1 MAKMIDKIPSYEG
14 EKKTWESFSVNLPQ
28 QYVVYN
34 TRSIKGWEFDFCILA
49 ENVGL
54 FIVEVKGWKVEDIF
68 NVVGEDSII
77 LTREEKPQPSPRKQ
91 ARGYRF
97 NMVNLLK
104 QELGMNPL
112 VMDLVCYPMISKEEY
127 RAKRLDVVSDETE
140 TIFKEDLE
148 DASSLY
154 RKIIGRYN
162 INKSTPHDEFNAKRF
177 ALVRHHFE
185 PNFNLKENVED
196 LNPGYSRLRVE
207 VESLTDEKIG
217 EIVDE
222 YFLGIKEIVFV
233 NSKETLRALIKKVED
248 KLSSKK
254 LIPEKGNL
262 SIGTRE
268 IDVNQFA
275 DFYSIFNFEIYVV
288 ENIGELV
295 KDSVLVEEGLM
306 NDEQK
311 VVLRRLADITL
322 FNFQQY
328 EIEHAATNTNIMVA
342 AGAGTGK
349 TYSMVSRVAYL
360 CNRTTDAVV
369 DIVSDIAMITFT
381 KDAAEN
387 MNSRLKRMFM
397 NYFVLTS
404 NEKYMHLIEDM
415 SQIQI
420 STIHKFAISLLHK
433 ECMRMGLGYDSQ
445 VSSETYDRKRIYHE
459 KLDAYLS
466 EKTEKN
472 ADFVHQLSMQTYE
485 LEDMLIGF
493 CDQLYNRISKEQT
506 LHAFE
511 TTAFD
516 AIIIDEAHHSSA
528 NSYKKVMEYFTP
540 KLWLG
545 MTATPDKRDDNLEGR
560 NIYEI
565 FNHQIAYEIRLQD
578 AMEEDL
584 LCPFHYFGI
593 TDLEV
598 IADEAKGAA
607 EKLENFQYL
616 TSDERVANVM
626 KQAEFF
632 SYSGDRV
639 KGLIFCSRIDEA
651 KELSKKFNEC
661 GWRTQVLSG
670 NDSESARA
678 DAIERLAADA
688 GENILDYIISVD
700 IFSEGVD
707 VPEINQVI
715 MLRPTESPIVFIQQL
730 GRGLRKAEN
739 KEYVVVLDFIG
750 NYRNNF
756 MIPIALS
763 GDRSY
768 NKDNIRRY
776 VTEGGRVIPGA
787 STIHF
792 DEISRKRIFQAIDT
806 ANFNDVKLI
815 RENYTNLKNKLGHIP
830 KLSDFDR
837 YGEMDV
843 LRIFENNS
851 LGSYYKFLVKYEKE
865 YTVRLSEEEEKV
877 IEFICKKL
885 ASGKRIHE
893 LELLNRMLKYH
904 HGLLNIL
911 QQALEKK
918 YHRAM
923 TENCAENVVN
933 IMTNEFPTSAAK
945 KTYASCVFLEKEGK
959 DYRVSENFE
968 KMLGNREFYEI
979 LEEVVEFGIARY
991 QMNYSKTYQD
1001 TDLVLYQKYTYED
1014 ACRLLNWE
1022 RNEVPLNIGGYKYDK
1037 KTKTFPVFINYD
1049 KQEDISDTTK
1059 YEDHFLTADRLIA
1072 ISKSGRS
1079 RDSEDVQNFLK
1090 AKERGIDV
1098 QLFVRKNKDDK
1109 ISKEFYYLGRMT
1121 ATGRTEE
1128 FVMANT
1134 DKTAVEI
1141 EWALDTPVREDIY
1154 EYIING

>member
-493 CDQLYNRISKEQT
+493 CDQLYNRRLLDLFDSAFSDMGDQDLLPYKEIDKLTSRIQKEYSDDQLVRKIETKSKDKEQFFEDLFKEVEYQKQEIEALTKTKKLSKEEKT
-506 LHAFE
+506 I
-511 TTAFD
+511 
-516 AIIIDEAHHSSA
+516 AILVRYNYQIA
-528 NSYKKVMEYFTP
+528 NIVKASESTDLSIKISEGGDLFRLTSTVDLYKLVLAVTHPYKK
-540 KLWLG
+540 
-545 MTATPDKRDDNLEGR
+545 
-560 NIYEI
+560 
-565 FNHQIAYEIRLQD
+565 
-578 AMEEDL
+578 
-584 LCPFHYFGI
+584 
-593 TDLEV
+593 
-598 IADEAKGAA
+598 
-607 EKLENFQYL
+607 
-616 TSDERVANVM
+616 
-626 KQAEFF
+626 
-632 SYSGDRV
+632 
-639 KGLIFCSRIDEA
+639 
-651 KELSKKFNEC
+651 
-661 GWRTQVLSG
+661 
-670 NDSESARA
+670 
-678 DAIERLAADA
+678 
-688 GENILDYIISVD
+688 YI
-700 IFSEGVD
+700 
-707 VPEINQVI
+707 
-715 MLRPTESPIVFIQQL
+715 
-730 GRGLRKAEN
+730 
-739 KEYVVVLDFIG
+739 
-750 NYRNNF
+750 
-756 MIPIALS
+756 
-763 GDRSY
+763 
-768 NKDNIRRY
+768 
-776 VTEGGRVIPGA
+776 
-787 STIHF
+787 
-792 DEISRKRIFQAIDT
+792 
-806 ANFNDVKLI
+806 
-815 RENYTNLKNKLGHIP
+815 
-830 KLSDFDR
+830 
-837 YGEMDV
+837 
-843 LRIFENNS
+843 
-851 LGSYYKFLVKYEKE
+851 
-865 YTVRLSEEEEKV
+865 
-877 IEFICKKL
+877 
-885 ASGKRIHE
+885 
-893 LELLNRMLKYH
+893 
-904 HGLLNIL
+904 
-911 QQALEKK
+911 
-918 YHRAM
+918 
-923 TENCAENVVN
+923 
-933 IMTNEFPTSAAK
+933 
-945 KTYASCVFLEKEGK
+945 
-959 DYRVSENFE
+959 
-968 KMLGNREFYEI
+968 
-979 LEEVVEFGIARY
+979 
-991 QMNYSKTYQD
+991 
-1001 TDLVLYQKYTYED
+1001 
-1014 ACRLLNWE
+1014 W
-1022 RNEVPLNIGGYKYDK
+1022 
-1037 KTKTFPVFINYD
+1037 
-1049 KQEDISDTTK
+1049 
-1059 YEDHFLTADRLIA
+1059 
-1072 ISKSGRS
+1072 
-1079 RDSEDVQNFLK
+1079 
-1090 AKERGIDV
+1090 
-1098 QLFVRKNKDDK
+1098 
-1109 ISKEFYYLGRMT
+1109 
-1121 ATGRTEE
+1121 
-1128 FVMANT
+1128 
-1134 DKTAVEI
+1134 
-1141 EWALDTPVREDIY
+1141 
-1154 EYIING
+1154 

>member
-54 FIVEVKGWKVEDIF
+54 FIVEVKGWKVKDIF

-77 LTREEKPQPSPRKQ
+77 LTGEEKPQSSPRKQ

-154 RKIIGRYN
+154 QKIIGRYN

-233 NSKETLRALIKKVED
+233 NSKETLRALIKKVEN

-288 ENIGELV
+288 ENIGEFV

-360 CNRTTDAVV
+360 CNRTMDAVV
-369 DIVSDIAMITFT
+369 DIVNDIAMITFT

-433 ECMRMGLGYDSQ
+433 ECMRMGLSYDSQ

-459 KLDAYLS
+459 KLDAYLG
-466 EKTEKN
+466 EKAEEN

-493 CDQLYNRISKEQT
+493 CDQLYNRSVDVKNINVNELDNAIGSIPFFNELIEKVAIPSEQQYSNDIKASNLISLRDCMININRLVNENKISGT
-506 LHAFE
+506 GLDYKYLF
-511 TTAFD
+511 
-516 AIIIDEAHHSSA
+516 IDE
-528 NSYKKVMEYFTP
+528 F
-540 KLWLG
+540 
-545 MTATPDKRDDNLEGR
+545 
-560 NIYEI
+560 
-565 FNHQIAYEIRLQD
+565 
-578 AMEEDL
+578 
-584 LCPFHYFGI
+584 
-593 TDLEV
+593 
-598 IADEAKGAA
+598 
-607 EKLENFQYL
+607 
-616 TSDERVANVM
+616 
-626 KQAEFF
+626 
-632 SYSGDRV
+632 
-639 KGLIFCSRIDEA
+639 
-651 KELSKKFNEC
+651 
-661 GWRTQVLSG
+661 
-670 NDSESARA
+670 
-678 DAIERLAADA
+678 
-688 GENILDYIISVD
+688 
-700 IFSEGVD
+700 
-707 VPEINQVI
+707 
-715 MLRPTESPIVFIQQL
+715 
-730 GRGLRKAEN
+730 
-739 KEYVVVLDFIG
+739 
-750 NYRNNF
+750 
-756 MIPIALS
+756 
-763 GDRSY
+763 
-768 NKDNIRRY
+768 
-776 VTEGGRVIPGA
+776 
-787 STIHF
+787 
-792 DEISRKRIFQAIDT
+792 
-806 ANFNDVKLI
+806 
-815 RENYTNLKNKLGHIP
+815 
-830 KLSDFDR
+830 
-837 YGEMDV
+837 
-843 LRIFENNS
+843 
-851 LGSYYKFLVKYEKE
+851 
-865 YTVRLSEEEEKV
+865 
-877 IEFICKKL
+877 
-885 ASGKRIHE
+885 
-893 LELLNRMLKYH
+893 
-904 HGLLNIL
+904 
-911 QQALEKK
+911 
-918 YHRAM
+918 
-923 TENCAENVVN
+923 
-933 IMTNEFPTSAAK
+933 
-945 KTYASCVFLEKEGK
+945 
-959 DYRVSENFE
+959 
-968 KMLGNREFYEI
+968 
-979 LEEVVEFGIARY
+979 
-991 QMNYSKTYQD
+991 QD
-1001 TDLVLYQKYTYED
+1001 TDDVQIETILGLQKIFGDQCKLFIVGDLKQSIYRFRGATLSAFTKVENENLVWAKYSLNRNYRTDGRLLDLFDSAFSDMGDQDLLPYKEIDKLTSRIQKEYPNDQLVRKIETKSKDKDQFFEDLFKEVEYQKQEIEALTKTKKLSKEEKTIAILVRYNYQIANIVKASESTDLSIKVSEGGDLFRLISTVDLYKLVLAVTHPYNKVYLANLIES
-1014 ACRLLNWE
+1014 
-1022 RNEVPLNIGGYKYDK
+1022 
-1037 KTKTFPVFINYD
+1037 NYMSV
-1049 KQEDISDTTK
+1049 KIQ
-1059 YEDHFLTADRLIA
+1059 
-1072 ISKSGRS
+1072 
-1079 RDSEDVQNFLK
+1079 Q
-1090 AKERGIDV
+1090 AKLRGH
-1098 QLFVRKNKDDK
+1098 
-1109 ISKEFYYLGRMT
+1109 SS
-1121 ATGRTEE
+1121 
-1128 FVMANT
+1128 T
-1134 DKTAVEI
+1134 DKVSELVRI
-1141 EWALDTPVREDIY
+1141 LDEYFMLLIGKKWNELITDFETRPVLVVLRDIY
-1154 EYIING
+1154 EHSKPWIKYSSKQDYQLEYRTNYECLLEKITQKYAREYLTINMIEEFLKINITTYQEEASRKKEQDSNDIIII